1 MMAAKEGSK
10 VMTEGGSSQGGQ
22 TCGGGGGD
30 SGNATPKPGS
40 RGANSADGLMK
51 ENTSATPRPFGLLM
65 APPVG
70 GGDHGGLVERPAH
83 PKPPGGVLAAPMPRR
98 SALLDADRLL
108 EGDVNWDDGNV
119 QEEMGFRQGAE
130 AQIGGIVD
138 MEDDVYLEF
147 DEEEVVKE
155 EPSETKTWSLLA
167 SLGSYIRCTLGE
179 QDDVWGKRYGK
190 GLGEALDV
198 DVPASEQEKKEFLRV
213 RVKLPYDRRLQTQL
227 TTGVKGKPREVK
239 VFKLKYERVPYYCS
253 HCGFMGHKKD
263 ECEKKRLGV
272 PSLDYDAHEL
282 RCNPYKKFEHQSHFV
297 PPAGQASAKRGLSFA
312 SFGSAESY
320 KHFDQ
325 RQSREPRRSSVTP
338 EQVQSRADSV
348 DNEIPPLIDDP
359 LPDTAPECA
368 DIHDSQVGKVAPSIK
383 EVESALAAKVDAM
396 VMDPSQNV
404 QMQANLKGNDASL
417 PIIQFPDE
425 EVLGTEHA
433 PNVHVQMTTD
443 MLAHMQRM
451 QARQGAGSGCS
462 NWERGPRA
470 SDMIPALQGMSNL
483 QVSFG
488 SVNDVSMMP
497 ADTILGKR
505 AAEEQEVQGERL
517 ELSLG
522 LDYGGMKGWRSAEE
536 RKDTRCGSGT
546 S

>member
-10 VMTEGGSSQGGQ
+10 VMTEAGSSQGGQ
-22 TCGGGGGD
+22 TGGGG
-30 SGNATPKPGS
+30 GNATPKPGH

-51 ENTSATPRPFGLLM
+51 ENASATPRPFGLLM

-83 PKPPGGVLAAPMPRR
+83 PKPPSGVSAAPMPRH
-98 SALLDADRLL
+98 SVLLDVDRLL
-108 EGDVNWDDGNV
+108 EGDGNWDDGNV
-119 QEEMGFRQGAE
+119 QVEMGFRQGAK
-130 AQIGGIVD
+130 AQIGRIVD

-167 SLGSYIRCTLGE
+167 RYSEKGKNYYMITLFSKGDYDFVMRAGPWIFNQNALIVKDLDDDAQPSE
-179 QDDVWGKRYGK
+179 TVLDTVLHAVPVWVRIYDVPWGKHDDVWGKRYGK
-190 GLGEALDV
+190 GLGEALEV
-198 DVPASEQEKKEFLRV
+198 DVP
-213 RVKLPYDRRLQTQL
+213 L

-282 RCNPYKKFEHQSHFV
+282 RCSPYKKFEHRSHFV

-312 SFGSAESY
+312 SF
-320 KHFDQ
+320 
-325 RQSREPRRSSVTP
+325 
-338 EQVQSRADSV
+338 V
-348 DNEIPPLIDDP
+348 DNEMPPLIDDP
-359 LPDTAPECA
+359 LPDTAPERA
-368 DIHDSQVGKVAPSIK
+368 DIHDSQVGKAAPSIK

-404 QMQANLKGNDASL
+404 QMQANLKGNDASM

-425 EVLGTEHA
+425 EVLGTNSA
-433 PNVHVQMTTD
+433 YV
-443 MLAHMQRM
+443 
-451 QARQGAGSGCS
+451 
-462 NWERGPRA
+462 
-470 SDMIPALQGMSNL
+470 
-483 QVSFG
+483 VS
-488 SVNDVSMMP
+488 
-497 ADTILGKR
+497 T
-505 AAEEQEVQGERL
+505 
-517 ELSLG
+517 
-522 LDYGGMKGWRSAEE
+522 
-536 RKDTRCGSGT
+536 
-546 S
+546 